1 MFFFLSTLLIFYVL
15 IVSIR
20 SIILAKSNFI
30 FFQCLFAV
38 VLTFVNCADV
48 TWATRVQDV
57 FTYAKLLA
65 LAIIILTGIIQL
77 GRGEDLL
84 VS

>member
-1 MFFFLSTLLIFYVL
+1 M
-15 IVSIR
+15 
-20 SIILAKSNFI
+20 
-30 FFQCLFAV
+30 

-65 LAIIILTGIIQL
+65 LAIIILAGVVQL
-77 GRGEDLL
+77 GRGEICVFFVVWRIVHLSYHYSDLNCYP
-84 VS
+84 VVKVFQG